1 MGQWLSLPMI
11 AAGVALFLWAYWK
24 ARKSEPTLFGP

>member
-11 AAGVALFLWAYWK
+11 AAGVIMTRWAYSK
-24 ARKSEPTLFGP
+24 KG